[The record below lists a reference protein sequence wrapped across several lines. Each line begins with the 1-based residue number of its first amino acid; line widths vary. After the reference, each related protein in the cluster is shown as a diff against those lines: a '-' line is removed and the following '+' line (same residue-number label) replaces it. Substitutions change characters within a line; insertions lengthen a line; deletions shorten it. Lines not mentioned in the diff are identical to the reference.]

1 MLEYFYQIKRR
12 GDCMKESKNPLTN
25 NQIEELKE
33 LLNELKYE
41 QESLSEQT
49 QKNFKVIM
57 QKLMKMQEYNEISDM
72 TNQVFEMR
80 LSNIEDFLFRLEGYI
95 RNIEIKK

>member
-1 MLEYFYQIKRR
+1 
-12 GDCMKESKNPLTN
+12 MKEKQNPLAN
-25 NQIEELKE
+25 NQIEEINE
-33 LLNELKYE
+33 LLNQLKNE
-41 QESLSEQT
+41 QQNLSEQT

-95 RNIEIKK
+95 RNK

>member
-1 MLEYFYQIKRR
+1 MEEQ
-12 GDCMKESKNPLTN
+12 KNPLAN
-25 NQIEELKE
+25 DQIEEIKE
-33 LLNELKYE
+33 LLNELKNE
-41 QESLSEQT
+41 QENLSNQT

-72 TNQVFEMR
+72 TNQVFELR

-95 RNIEIKK
+95 RNKIK

>member
-1 MLEYFYQIKRR
+1 MEEQ
-12 GDCMKESKNPLTN
+12 KNPLTN
-25 NQIEELKE
+25 DQIEEINV
-33 LLNELKYE
+33 LLNELKNE
-41 QESLSEQT
+41 QENLSEQT

-80 LSNIEDFLFRLEGYI
+80 LSNIEDFLFRLDAYI
-95 RNIEIKK
+95 RNQQK

>member
-1 MLEYFYQIKRR
+1 
-12 GDCMKESKNPLTN
+12 MKEQKNPLTN
-25 NQIEELKE
+25 NQIEKINV
-33 LLNELKYE
+33 LLNELKNE
-41 QESLSEQT
+41 QENLSEQT

-95 RNIEIKK
+95 RNQKK

>member
-1 MLEYFYQIKRR
+1 MEEMR
-12 GDCMKESKNPLTN
+12 NPLAN
-25 NQIEELKE
+25 DQIEEIKT
-33 LLNELKYE
+33 LLNAVKEE
-41 QESLSEQT
+41 QASLSEQT

-80 LSNIEDFLFRLEGYI
+80 LSSIEDFLFRLEGYV
-95 RNIEIKK
+95 RSQKK

>member
-1 MLEYFYQIKRR
+1 MEE
-12 GDCMKESKNPLTN
+12 MKNPLAN
-25 NQIEELKE
+25 DQIEEIKA
-33 LLNELKYE
+33 LLNTVKEE

-49 QKNFKVIM
+49 QNNFKVIM

-95 RNIEIKK
+95 RSQIK